1 MACNRRYLRPRY
13 GFWAA
18 TLALACPALACPA
31 LAGAATP
38 APGPPIVRIGAAYV
52 AKQLCSCLFVAQ
64 RAETPCR
71 AEFKPEIDTFT
82 VVIDRTGMP
91 GGGRV
96 TASVGPVVAEATY
109 AAPFGCVIAK

>member
-1 MACNRRYLRPRY
+1 MACNRRYGRPRF
-13 GFWAA
+13 GLWAGA
-18 TLALACPALACPA
+18 LALAFPALACPA

-38 APGPPIVRIGAAYV
+38 APAPPIVLIGAAYI

-71 AEFKPEIDTFT
+71 AEFKPEIDSFT
-82 VVIDRTGMP
+82 VVVDRTGQP
-91 GGGRV
+91 ESGGV
-96 TASVGPVVAEATY
+96 TASVGPVVAQATY